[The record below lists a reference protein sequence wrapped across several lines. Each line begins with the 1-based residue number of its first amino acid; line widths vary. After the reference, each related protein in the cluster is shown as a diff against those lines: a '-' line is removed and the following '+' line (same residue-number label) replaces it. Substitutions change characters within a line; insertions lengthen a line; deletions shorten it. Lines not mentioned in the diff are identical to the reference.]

1 MKSISIAKLEE
12 AAAARKPG
20 YMEEVLRYAT
30 KVSDTHLKMPDQ
42 HFQRIRQ
49 KYSATASGDLPGS
62 RPDMNQEPPTNGPGT
77 ELKRLLAKIGIHASP
92 TCKCNAMAK
101 KMNEWGPDE
110 SLKHMEEI
118 IDVMEETAKK
128 RKLPFLRTAAKVMV
142 RAAIWKARKKHG

>member
-1 MKSISIAKLEE
+1 MNHTFTRTKLESVSKD
-12 AAAARKPG
+12 RKPG
-20 YMEEVLRYAT
+20 YLAEVLRCAIKT
-30 KVSDTHLKMPDQ
+30 TDTHVEISDRD
-42 HFQRIRQ
+42 FFRIR
-49 KYSATASGDLPGS
+49 KEYAVKEEAPA
-62 RPDMNQEPPTNGPGT
+62 PPEQPGPGT
-77 ELKRLLAKIGIHASP
+77 ELKKLLATIGIHASP